1 MKRSDT
7 SLDPSEHE
15 SSAKKSRILT
25 QVSTEHP
32 DLESIHHPPA
42 KAQRKRKRGL
52 YKTIVQQM
60 EFYFGDANL
69 TKSRFMQ
76 EALAQDPWLDL
87 EVFLKFNKLV
97 SMLDQSFARIDL
109 EDLWTALSKIQSDLL
124 EIREQT
130 DGKRQIRR
138 KLPLKV
144 KENEDECTIY
154 VENIPPNVSNDCL
167 RKLFTQYDQVSYVS
181 LPKFKNHEGNKGF
194 AFVEFDTPEGV
205 QKALE
210 AFGAE
215 EGVITSEKPPEELQ
229 SVKAFIRDEAGDTQ
243 ESQQELNEK
252 DSKEPKEPNEETQGQ
267 TKEKKSKKKNRKR
280 KREEA
285 PEQDDVELKMMSL
298 RIMSKREWKRLRN
311 KYLNQQRENFKWAK
325 KQMNKPT
332 VNTHIKF
339 QEDTGKPRVDEN
351 GKPSIESSVTTDIEE
366 SQPESQFR
374 LIPGTV
380 VKFTVDTPIEDR
392 TQVKRQVKSAFIDGV
407 EYVDVQIGASEY
419 HVRCHSAE
427 LAAKLAAVSC
437 LGQGC
442 VLEGQDEETYW
453 AKMERERAEKRSG
466 KIPKQTI
473 RGRKKVLKKLDVA
486 ANSHKYFTDD

>member
-1 MKRSDT
+1 M
-7 SLDPSEHE
+7 DPTVCSP
-15 SSAKKSRILT
+15 KKSRT
-25 QVSTEHP
+25 TTEIP
-32 DLESIHHPPA
+32 NELEDQAQEIHDPPA
-42 KAQRKRKRGL
+42 AKSQRKRKRGL
-52 YKTIVQQM
+52 YKAIVQQM

-76 EALAQDPWLDL
+76 EAMAKDPWLDL
-87 EVFLKFNKLV
+87 EVFLKFNKLI
-97 SMLDQSFARIDL
+97 SMLEQSFARIDL
-109 EDLWTALSKIQSDLL
+109 EDLWTGLSKIQSDLL
-124 EIREQT
+124 EIREQS

-138 KLPLKV
+138 KLPV
-144 KENEDECTIY
+144 KIKDNEDECTIY

-210 AFGAE
+210 AFGAQ
-215 EGVITSEKPPEELQ
+215 EGVISNEKPPEELQ
-229 SVKAFIRDEAGDTQ
+229 SVKAFNQDEA
-243 ESQQELNEK
+243 S
-252 DSKEPKEPNEETQGQ
+252 SKETTKDPPEGKKDPEKVDM
-267 TKEKKSKKKNRKR
+267 KEKKTKKKNRKR

-285 PEQDDVELKMMSL
+285 PEQVDVELKMMSL

-325 KQMNKPT
+325 KQLNKP
-332 VNTHIKF
+332 VLNSHIKF
-339 QEDTGKPRVDEN
+339 QEENGRSQGEEN
-351 GKPSIESSVTTDIEE
+351 GKPQIESSVTTDIED
-366 SQPESQFR
+366 SQQPESQFR

-380 VKFTVDTPIEDR
+380 VKFTLDTPIEDR

-419 HVRCHSAE
+419 HVRCNSPE
-427 LAAKLAAVSC
+427 LAEKLAGVLC
-437 LGQGC
+437 LGKGR

-453 AKMERERAEKRSG
+453 SKMERERAEKRSG
-466 KIPKQTI
+466 KIPKKTI

-486 ANSHKYFTDD
+486 ANSHKYFTDDWL